1 MKNLVLS
8 ALLFGLAAPAAFAYS
23 PDSQTLPAT
32 DRAEIKRIVPNANL
46 DSLTADQ
53 AAALGAVLYTGDQS
67 ERAGSI
73 RAILN

>member
-8 ALLFGLAAPAAFAYS
+8 ALLLGLAAPAAFAYS
-23 PDSQTLPAT
+23 ADGQTLPST

-46 DSLTADQ
+46 DNLTADQ
-53 AAALGAVLYTGDQS
+53 AAALGAALYSGDQS